1 MQKTVNLWLNND
13 NVSEQYKEEIRSL
26 SEKDLQ
32 DSFYKDVEFGTAGMR
47 GLMGVGTNRL
57 NEFTI
62 KRAALAYAQ
71 FINSRSVNK
80 KVAIAYD
87 NRNNSKLFADI
98 SAKVLAKQNIEVVM
112 YDKVMAT
119 PLLSYAVRQLDCG
132 GGIIITASHNPK
144 EYNGFKVYNEEGC
157 QLITQYANEVIKNV
171 NKLDDYLN
179 IDINLNEEEASRISY
194 IDNKLVDEY
203 IETVLDSQYNLNSND
218 DFKIV
223 YSSQHGAGIN
233 VIPEL
238 LEKAN
243 YNFHIVDSQAT
254 LDGDFSNTLSPNPED
269 KDAYIEGIKI
279 AKEKN
284 ANIVVTS
291 DPDADRLGVAVLH
304 NGEYQL
310 LNGNETTALI
320 LYYILS
326 QKTLNQTLP
335 KHPIVVNT
343 IVTSDIG
350 ERICDDYNTKLFKTL
365 TGFKYIGTLIDEE
378 DNLDNYVFGYEE
390 SYGSLPLAIVRDK
403 DAASATLLL
412 CEIGAYYAAQDKTLI
427 DLLEMIYSK
436 YGYFHDTQE
445 SIMAPGVEGPD
456 KIKAILE
463 KFETETLGDKNGINL
478 VKIEDYNK
486 LICISEN
493 KEEKLDFEQSSVYK
507 LFFENIGWIAIRPS
521 GTEPKIKFYYSST
534 GKDAQE
540 AQDNFEK
547 LNDYVKSVVK

>member
-279 AKEKN
+279 AKEQN

-463 KFETETLGDKNGINL
+463 KFENETLGNKNGINL